1 VTYKNLSHDRVY
13 FQIKPINKNKPL
25 KIIPMNMS
33 KTYTKLYVH
42 IVFSVRRRQNLL
54 LEKHDDELY
63 KYITGIVNNKKQ
75 KLMAINGTED
85 HIHILVSI
93 AADICVSDLV
103 RHIKANSSRFIN
115 ENRWIGQ
122 RFEWQ
127 EGFGA
132 FSYNESMKTVIINY
146 IHNQKVHHKR
156 VNFQDEYKDIL
167 QKFDVDF
174 NSRSS
179 DN

>member
-1 VTYKNLSHDRVY
+1 
-13 FQIKPINKNKPL
+13 
-25 KIIPMNMS
+25 MNMC

-42 IVFSVRRRQNLL
+42 LVFSVKRRQKLL
-54 LEKHDDELY
+54 PEDHHEELY

-85 HIHILVSI
+85 HIHIFVSI
-93 AADICVSDLV
+93 AADICISDLV

-115 ENRWIGQ
+115 EKKWNNQ

-132 FSYNESMKTVIINY
+132 FSYNESMKTIIIKY
-146 IHNQKVHHKR
+146 IHNQKEHHKR
-156 VNFQDEYKDIL
+156 VNFHDEYVQIL
-167 QKFDVDF
+167 EKFGIDTTSKRI
-174 NSRSS
+174 N
-179 DN
+179 

>member
-1 VTYKNLSHDRVY
+1 
-13 FQIKPINKNKPL
+13 
-25 KIIPMNMS
+25 MNMC

-42 IVFSVRRRQNLL
+42 LVFSVKRRQKLL
-54 LEKHDDELY
+54 PEDHHEELY

-93 AADICVSDLV
+93 SADICISDLV

-115 ENRWIGQ
+115 EKKWNKQ
-122 RFEWQ
+122 RFAWQ

-132 FSYNESMKTVIINY
+132 FTYSESMKGIIINY
-146 IHNQKVHHKR
+146 IHKQKEHHKKIEFR
-156 VNFQDEYKDIL
+156 DEYLKIL
-167 QKFDVDF
+167 EKFGIDTSP
-174 NSRSS
+174 NRIE
-179 DN
+179 